1 MGCNCKN
8 KTQKRTST
16 VEVNYT
22 KEEVVE
28 AVSLLDSGKKF
39 TMEQIT
45 GLYDLFNKIY
55 NKNET
60 NLNCSDCQLRVSRGL
75 RIRLQEINGTRK
87 TKR

>member
-22 KEEVVE
+22 KEDLVE

-60 NLNCSDCQLRVSRGL
+60 NLNCSDCQLRVSRGI
-75 RIRLQEINGTRK
+75 RIRLDEINGKRK

>member
-22 KEEVVE
+22 KEDLVE

-75 RIRLQEINGTRK
+75 RIRLDEINGKRK

>member
-8 KTQKRTST
+8 KTQKRTSE

-22 KEEVVE
+22 KEDLVE

-75 RIRLQEINGTRK
+75 RIRLDEINGKRK